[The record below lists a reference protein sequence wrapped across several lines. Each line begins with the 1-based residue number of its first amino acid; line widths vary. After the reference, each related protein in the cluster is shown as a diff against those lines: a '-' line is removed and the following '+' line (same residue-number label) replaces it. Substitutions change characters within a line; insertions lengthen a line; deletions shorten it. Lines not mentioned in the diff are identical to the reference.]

1 MVKLTEDESASK
13 LSSDI
18 NVNTPEGKKQLRERL
33 KSYTD
38 LIGSDERYELEDI
51 LDELEQEVVHGD
63 NKTFHIGDDEEG

>member
-1 MVKLTEDESASK
+1 MIKGVLMDLVSIAQRLRAIYES
-13 LSSDI
+13 I
-18 NVNTPEGKKQLRERL
+18 E
-33 KSYTD
+33 D